1 MKAVY
6 EKVKVSDQTS
16 IAVFQNEEKEF
27 SAPWHFHPEYELT
40 YIHQSSGIRYVG
52 NHVQA
57 FDAGELVLLGSKLPH
72 CWKNHEEAIKPA
84 KSIVIHWLPDML
96 NHIPEFDGIE
106 SLLERS
112 ARGILFEANC
122 AERSRLIMTA
132 LLGESSIER
141 YLMLLELL
149 SSLAKEKVVTVLVG
163 SSYAYDLS
171 YDTGERFNKI
181 MAFVKINYHR
191 KIRLIEMA
199 DLASM
204 TEQSFSRFFSKN
216 MKRPFFEYL
225 NEFRVNIAG
234 RMLVETD
241 RPVTE
246 IGFLCGYETL
256 PFFYKQFKKF
266 KQYSPLAFRK
276 LYAKSLH

>member
-6 EKVKVSDQTS
+6 EKVEVSHQRS

-72 CWKNHEEAIKPA
+72 CWKNHEESIKPA

-96 NHIPEFDGIE
+96 NNIPEFSEIE
-106 SLLERS
+106 TLLEGS
-112 ARGILFEANC
+112 SRGILFDAKC
-122 AERSRLIMTA
+122 ADRSKKFMTA
-132 LLGESSIER
+132 LLHESSLDR

-149 SSLAKEKVVTVLVG
+149 NFLASEKAITILAG

-191 KIRLIEMA
+191 KIRLIEMS
-199 DLASM
+199 DLVSM

-216 MKRPFFEYL
+216 MKRTFFEYL
-225 NEFRVNIAG
+225 NEFRVNIAS
-234 RMLVETD
+234 RMLLETD
-241 RPVTE
+241 RSVTE

-256 PFFYKQFKKF
+256 PFFHKQFKKF
-266 KQYSPLAFRK
+266 KKFTPLAFRK
-276 LYAKSLH
+276 LYAQSMH